1 MLLNIRHNLVIGI
14 FFIICVASIGL
25 SNISEFE
32 YEDIGNNDEGSSK
45 VIESYFKA
53 ADYYLVGN
61 NTDNFHLYS
70 SELIHNQTGNEL
82 ILTSPNGVFFSS
94 DGDPMYYSGGSGF
107 YDIDEGKLFLKQNVI
122 LRSKQMTINSDEFTY
137 EDKEKTVLSKGNV
150 FSKTTN
156 YDQMFDL
163 VIESDS
169 LKYYHLLKKAQYSG
183 EVKGKMNRFRKYE
196 APFYFNSDKLSLF
209 MLEKRAEMDG
219 NVAIQKQGLRAN
231 SRRGEV
237 FLENYNKRLKYFA
250 LFDDVIVKEKV
261 IPKNTPPFERRAYSE
276 RLEGFTS
283 EGMVVLLGS
292 PKVYQKKDVLK
303 GNVIVLRENNETI
316 EVDDANTNFKLR

>member
-1 MLLNIRHNLVIGI
+1 MLNLRHNLVIGI
-14 FFIICVASIGL
+14 FFALCIGAIVL
-25 SNISEFE
+25 SSMPVYEFE
-32 YEDIGNNDEGSSK
+32 PVEDTEEASTKI
-45 VIESYFKA
+45 IESYFNS
-53 ADYYLVGN
+53 ADYYLIGKDA
-61 NTDNFHLYS
+61 DNFHLYS
-70 SELIHNQTGNEL
+70 SELIHNQTKNEL
-82 ILTSPNGVFFSS
+82 ILTSPNGVFFSD

-107 YDIDEGKLFLKQNVI
+107 YDIDEGKLFLKENVI
-122 LRSKQMTINSDEFTY
+122 LRSRKMTINSDEFNY
-137 EDKEKTVLSKGNV
+137 DDKLKTVLSRGNV

-156 YDQMFDL
+156 YDDMFEL
-163 VIESDS
+163 VIESEA
-169 LKYYHLLKKAQYSG
+169 LRYFHLARKAQYSG
-183 EVKGKMNRFRKYE
+183 NVRGKMNRFRKYE
-196 APFYFNSDKLSLF
+196 APFYFNSDRLTLLMDDK
-209 MLEKRAEMDG
+209 KAEMDG

-237 FLENYNKRLKYFA
+237 FLENYNKKLKYFA

-261 IPKNTPPFERRAYSE
+261 APENTPPFERRAYSE

-303 GNVIVLRENNETI
+303 GNVIILRENNETI